1 MSAGKGQKGRGEE
14 GIRGWDGWMASP
26 MQWTR
31 TWANFRRRWGT
42 GRSAVLQFMGSPRV
56 GHDWMTEQ
64 QQQSFISS
72 WKTRI
77 HPSSICWVSTRCHI
91 YIYTHIYMC
100 MLSCFSHVLLFAT
113 LWTVTCQVPVSMRYS
128 REEYWSG
135 LPCPPPRDLP
145 NPGME
150 PMSLVCLALQA
161 YSLLLNHQG
170 SPYMYNFNIWKFY
183 MYIQC

>member
-26 MQWTR
+26 MQWTW

-56 GHDWMTEQ
+56 GHDWVTEQ

-77 HPSSICWVSTRCHI
+77 YPSSICWVSTRCHI
-91 YIYTHIYMC
+91 YIHTHIYMC

-113 LWTVTCQVPVSMRYS
+113 LWTVTCMFLCPWDTPGKNTRVGCHVLLQ
-128 REEYWSG
+128 EIFLTQGWN
-135 LPCPPPRDLP
+135 PC
-145 NPGME
+145 
-150 PMSLVCLALQA
+150 
-161 YSLLLNHQG
+161 LLCVLHCRHIL
-170 SPYMYNFNIWKFY
+170 Y
-183 MYIQC
+183 C